1 MNQDEPLRT
10 EYSPYAAYG
19 YPDLVNPYAH
29 HAMSR
34 WSPQQSPRHPSDQHH
49 DHHCDHHHSNQ
60 PPWPS
65 LPLPTQLKVS
75 TLDCKRGK
83 RKKHDN
89 DNVDNVDNDNNDCRR
104 EKRKKQDSLPGGN
117 SLTRDERK
125 VRRPEPF
132 FAWRGF
138 SILICL
144 LVFILIC
151 GLSFFWTAGFLDRD
165 LFADYLGDADRSSF
179 HPDMHGLFFSFH
191 CIQRVSMTPALWSDE
206 DSVNSYIRWW
216 FKYCFCP
223 PFLKFCMSV
232 HLGIVFV
239 RLGTGARP
247 SDTL

>member
-1 MNQDEPLRT
+1 MIFDWTVRGYLRPTWFLGCWLVEGDILDLTKIHFQTNHYVSLNQDEPLRT

-60 PPWPS
+60 PPWP
-65 LPLPTQLKVS
+65 PPPPPTQLKVS
-75 TLDCKRGK
+75 TLDCRREN
-83 RKKHDN
+83 RKKHNN
-89 DNVDNVDNDNNDCRR
+89 DNVDNVDNDNNNCRR

-144 LVFILIC
+144 LIFFMICMLIFFMMLIDLHFIQTCMVFL
-151 GLSFFWTAGFLDRD
+151 
-165 LFADYLGDADRSSF
+165 
-179 HPDMHGLFFSFH
+179 PFH
-191 CIQRVSMTPALWSDE
+191 CFQRVSMTPELLSDE
-206 DSVNSYIRWW
+206 DSVNSY
-216 FKYCFCP
+216 
-223 PFLKFCMSV
+223 MMV
-232 HLGIVFV
+232 V
-239 RLGTGARP
+239 
-247 SDTL
+247 